1 MKLEFKKGSNY
12 SRNDVGWICY
22 PEKGPPPRGNWET
35 GYVRFEDN
43 LLIFMNIGVP
53 GTTGHDFANY
63 YDHSNKT
70 IVWYGKPKS
79 HSGQPTFKKLLDG
92 SLTPHFFARWDNKDK
107 MFTHLGVGKIV
118 SFKDGHP
125 CLDGKGNQVTTIEL
139 KLNIDDSGEII
150 PIENQTNVIE
160 NREASTEKNF
170 TPKSSFLLEKHL
182 EDYII
187 KNWKNIELNQKYDI
201 HKENNKL
208 CTQYQTGSG
217 PLDIL
222 AISKDKNEF
231 LVIELKKGRASDIV
245 LGQIQRYMGF
255 IKKNLAENKSVK
267 GLIIALE
274 DDKNLKD
281 ALSVAPNIKFMKYE
295 VSFKLTE

>member
-12 SRNDVGWICY
+12 SRNDVGWICF

-187 KNWKNIELNQKYDI
+187 KNWKNIELNQNYDI

-245 LGQIQRYMGF
+245 LGQIQRYMGY

>member
-1 MKLEFKKGSNY
+1 MKLEFKKGSKY

-160 NREASTEKNF
+160 NREALTENNF
-170 TPKSSFLLEKHL
+170 APKSSFLLEKHL

-187 KNWKNIELNQKYDI
+187 KNWKNIELNQNYDI

-245 LGQIQRYMGF
+245 LGQIQRYMGH
-255 IKKNLAENKSVK
+255 IKKNLAKNKSVK

-281 ALSVAPNIKFMKYE
+281 ALSVAPNIKFKKYE

>member
-187 KNWKNIELNQKYDI
+187 KNWKNIELNQNYDI

-231 LVIELKKGRASDIV
+231 LVIELKKGRASDMV
-245 LGQIQRYMGF
+245 LGQIQRYMGH

>member
-70 IVWYGKPKS
+70 KVWYGKPKS

-160 NREASTEKNF
+160 NREASTEKTLRLN
-170 TPKSSFLLEKHL
+170 LLF
-182 EDYII
+182 Y
-187 KNWKNIELNQKYDI
+187 
-201 HKENNKL
+201 
-208 CTQYQTGSG
+208 
-217 PLDIL
+217 
-222 AISKDKNEF
+222 
-231 LVIELKKGRASDIV
+231 
-245 LGQIQRYMGF
+245 
-255 IKKNLAENKSVK
+255 
-267 GLIIALE
+267 
-274 DDKNLKD
+274 
-281 ALSVAPNIKFMKYE
+281 
-295 VSFKLTE
+295 

>member
-43 LLIFMNIGVP
+43 LLIFMNIGIP

-187 KNWKNIELNQKYDI
+187 KNWKNIELNQNYDI

-245 LGQIQRYMGF
+245 LGQIQRYMGY

>member
-92 SLTPHFFARWDNKDK
+92 NLTPHFFARWDNKDK

-187 KNWKNIELNQKYDI
+187 KNWKNIELNQNYDI

>member
-1 MKLEFKKGSNY
+1 MKLEFKKGSKY

-125 CLDGKGNQVTTIEL
+125 CLDGKGNKVTTIEL

-160 NREASTEKNF
+160 NKEALTENNF

-187 KNWKNIELNQKYDI
+187 KNWGNIEINQNYDI

-245 LGQIQRYMGF
+245 LGQIQRYMGH

>member
-187 KNWKNIELNQKYDI
+187 KNWKNIELNQNYDI

-245 LGQIQRYMGF
+245 LGQIQRYMGY

-274 DDKNLKD
+274 NDKNLKD
-281 ALSVAPNIKFMKYE
+281 ALSVAPNI
-295 VSFKLTE
+295 TEAPPT

>member
-1 MKLEFKKGSNY
+1 MKLEFKKGSKY
-12 SRNDVGWICY
+12 SRKDIGWVCF
-22 PEKGPPPRGNWET
+22 PDEGRPAGGDWDT
-35 GYVRFEDN
+35 GYVRVEDN
-43 LLIFMNIGVP
+43 LIIFMNIGVP

-79 HSGQPTFKKLLDG
+79 HSSQPTFKKLLDG
-92 SLTPHFFARWDNKDK
+92 NLTPHFFARWDNKDK

-187 KNWKNIELNQKYDI
+187 KNWKNIELNQNYDI

-231 LVIELKKGRASDIV
+231 LVIELKKGRASDMV
-245 LGQIQRYMGF
+245 LGQIQRYMGH

>member
-187 KNWKNIELNQKYDI
+187 KNWKNIELNQNYDI

-245 LGQIQRYMGF
+245 LGQIQRYMGY

>member
-1 MKLEFKKGSNY
+1 MKLEFKKGSKY

-160 NREASTEKNF
+160 NKEALTENNF

-187 KNWKNIELNQKYDI
+187 KNWKNIELNQNYDI

-245 LGQIQRYMGF
+245 LGQIQRYMGHV
-255 IKKNLAENKSVK
+255 KKNLAENKSVK

>member
-1 MKLEFKKGSNY
+1 MKLEFKKGSKY

-35 GYVRFEDN
+35 GHVRFEDN

-160 NREASTEKNF
+160 NREALTENNF
-170 TPKSSFLLEKHL
+170 APKSSFLLEKHL

-187 KNWKNIELNQKYDI
+187 KNWKNIELNQNYDI

-245 LGQIQRYMGF
+245 LGQIQRYMGH
-255 IKKNLAENKSVK
+255 IKKNLAKNKSVK

>member
-1 MKLEFKKGSNY
+1 MKLEFKKGSKY

-43 LLIFMNIGVP
+43 LLIFVNIGVP

-187 KNWKNIELNQKYDI
+187 KNWKNIELNQNYDI

>member
-1 MKLEFKKGSNY
+1 MKLEFKKGSKY

-107 MFTHLGVGKIV
+107 MFTHLGIGKIV

-160 NREASTEKNF
+160 NREALTENNF

-187 KNWKNIELNQKYDI
+187 KNWKNIELNQNYDI

-245 LGQIQRYMGF
+245 LGQIQRYMGH
-255 IKKNLAENKSVK
+255 IKKNLAKNKSVK

>member
-1 MKLEFKKGSNY
+1 MKLEFKKGSKY
-12 SRNDVGWICY
+12 SRNDIGWICY

-125 CLDGKGNQVTTIEL
+125 CLDGKGNKVTTIEL

-160 NREASTEKNF
+160 NKEALTENNF

-187 KNWKNIELNQKYDI
+187 KNWGNIELNQNYDI

-245 LGQIQRYMGF
+245 LGQIQRYMGH